1 MNNEDNKTPE
11 VKSVG
16 NASANNAVNNAAN
29 NSGNNGASNAAPSKY
44 PPRNNSNT
52 NARSRFSSSSNNSPR
67 RTYRGGSQST
77 PAGARPAHRTP
88 RPEGR
93 TETDTPRVLSPLQQS
108 IVMSK
113 GRDRRRP
120 PSRGTTGPGGTAK
133 TQETP
138 MAAHRVKHNTGRE
151 KADARRMMLS
161 FPATPPTS
169 NIPPLKD
176 GDIRIIFLGG
186 VEEVGRNMTAIEYK
200 NSIVIVDAGLQ
211 FKEASTPGIDF
222 ILPNT
227 RYLED
232 NKEKVKGL
240 FITHGHLDHIGG
252 IPYLMERVGNPPIYT
267 RLFSSLLIK
276 RRQEEFPFLPP
287 LDIHLVEENA
297 RITLGDMHISFF
309 AVSHSIPDSMGIII
323 ETPQGDV
330 VCTGDLRLEHTDGV
344 VSEAEHDVYEVFKKR
359 KVLLL
364 MTDSTNCENPGFSV
378 SEQLVYNNIE
388 EVIKNTP
395 GRLIVSTFAS
405 QVDRMLKIIQLAEK
419 YGKKIVV
426 DGRSMKTN
434 VEILK
439 LANLLNPPAG
449 LIVPIEEI
457 DSYPPD
463 KILALVTGAQGEEFA
478 SLMRIANKLHKY
490 IRLSPRDTILMS
502 ASIVPGNEREAQR
515 LKDNLSRQGAKIV
528 HYKIMDI
535 HSSGHANA
543 DELEWIHKHI
553 NPKFFIPVH
562 GYHYLHRVHAEI
574 AKKLVPPENIIIPDN
589 GMLVE
594 IRDNGGH
601 IVALKESAPRNLVLV
616 DGFSVGD
623 IQEVVLR
630 DRHMLSQDGIF
641 MVIAT
646 VDIATGKVIKSPD
659 VISRG
664 FVYLRES
671 QDLLRQARFLAKK
684 TVEDLTK
691 GMRPID
697 FDYVKDGVT
706 DAMSRLLFQ
715 ETAKRPIVIPVIL
728 SV

>member
-1 MNNEDNKTPE
+1 MTEQKNTDNNSQGAPRQNAPRPQNRPHYS
-11 VKSVG
+11 KSPARGG
-16 NASANNAVNNAAN
+16 NARPPYRGHSSAN
-29 NSGNNGASNAAPSKY
+29 S
-44 PPRNNSNT
+44 
-52 NARSRFSSSSNNSPR
+52 ARPH
-67 RTYRGGSQST
+67 
-77 PAGARPAHRTP
+77 ARPAHN
-88 RPEGR
+88 
-93 TETDTPRVLSPLQQS
+93 DTPSSEAPARVYTPLQQS
-108 IVMSK
+108 IVANK

-138 MAAHRVKHNTGRE
+138 MPAHRVKHNTGRE
-151 KADARRMMLS
+151 KADTRRMVLN
-161 FPATPPTS
+161 FPSTPTMAP
-169 NIPPLKD
+169 IPPLKD

-227 RYLED
+227 RYLEE
-232 NKEKVKGL
+232 NKAKIKGL
-240 FITHGHLDHIGG
+240 VITHGHLDHIGG
-252 IPYLMERVGNPPIYT
+252 IPYLMDRIGNPPIYT

-276 RRQEEFPFLPP
+276 RRQEEFPFVEP
-287 LDIHLVEENA
+287 LNINLVEENA
-297 RITLGDMHISFF
+297 RITMGDIHLSFF
-309 AVSHSIPDSMGIII
+309 AVSHSIPDSMGVII

-344 VSEAEHDVYEVFKKR
+344 VSEAEDDVYEVFKKR
-359 KVLLL
+359 NVLLL
-364 MTDSTNCENPGFSV
+364 MTDSTNCENPGFST

-388 EVIKNTP
+388 EVIRTTP

-439 LANLLNPPAG
+439 LANLLNPPKD
-449 LIVPIEEI
+449 LIIPIEDI
-457 DSYPPD
+457 DMYPPD
-463 KILALVTGAQGEEFA
+463 RILALVTGAQGEEFA
-478 SLMRIANKLHKY
+478 ALMRIANKLHKY
-490 IRLSPRDTILMS
+490 IRLNDRDSILMS

-543 DELEWIHKHI
+543 DELAWIHKHI

-562 GYHYLHRVHAEI
+562 GYHYMHRVHAEI
-574 AKKLVPPENIIIPDN
+574 AKRLVAPENIIIPDN
-589 GMLVE
+589 GMIVE
-594 IRDNGGH
+594 IQDNGAKM
-601 IVALKESAPRNLVLV
+601 VALKESAPRNLVLV

-630 DRHMLSQDGIF
+630 DRQMLSQDGIF
-641 MVIAT
+641 IVVAT
-646 VDIATGKVIKSPD
+646 LDTTTGKVIKSPD

-671 QDLLRQARFLAKK
+671 QELLRQARFLAKK
-684 TVEDLTK
+684 TTEELAK

-697 FDYVKDGVT
+697 FDYLKDGVT
-706 DAMSRLLFQ
+706 DAVARLLFQ

-728 SV
+728 SI

>member
-1 MNNEDNKTPE
+1 MTDQKIPE
-11 VKSVG
+11 GNPEGGSRPHAPRPQGQHRHQSKHGGHRGG
-16 NASANNAVNNAAN
+16 NARH
-29 NSGNNGASNAAPSKY
+29 G
-44 PPRNNSNT
+44 
-52 NARSRFSSSSNNSPR
+52 
-67 RTYRGGSQST
+67 YRGGSRHGASHATPHAPHHHALHGAGET
-77 PAGARPAHRTP
+77 PARS
-88 RPEGR
+88 
-93 TETDTPRVLSPLQQS
+93 LSPLQQS
-108 IVMSK
+108 IVMNK

-138 MAAHRVKHNTGRE
+138 MPSRRLKHSTGRE
-151 KADARRMMLS
+151 KADTRRMMLS
-161 FPATPPTS
+161 FPITPTTTP
-169 NIPPLKD
+169 IPPLKD
-176 GDIRIIFLGG
+176 GDIRVIFLGG

-211 FKEASTPGIDF
+211 FKEASTPGVDF

-232 NKEKVKGL
+232 NKDKVKGII
-240 FITHGHLDHIGG
+240 ITHGHLDHIGA
-252 IPYLMERVGNPPIYT
+252 IPYLMDRIGNPPIYT

-276 RRQEEFPFLPP
+276 RRQEEFPFLEP
-287 LDIHLVEENA
+287 LNINLVEENA
-297 RITLGDMHISFF
+297 RITMGDIHVSFF
-309 AVSHSIPDSMGIII
+309 AVSHSIPDSMGAII

-344 VSEAEHDVYEVFKKR
+344 VSEAEHDVYEVFKNR

-364 MTDSTNCENPGFSV
+364 MTDSTNCENPGFST
-378 SEQLVYNNIE
+378 SEQLVYDNIE
-388 EVIKNTP
+388 EVIRTTP

-405 QVDRMLKIIQLAEK
+405 QVDRMLKILQFAEK
-419 YGKKIVV
+419 YNKKVVV

-439 LANLLNPPAG
+439 TAGLFNPPKD
-449 LIVPIEEI
+449 LIIPAEDI
-457 DSYPPD
+457 DNYPPD
-463 KILALVTGAQGEEFA
+463 RIMALVTGAQGEEFA
-478 SLMRIANKLHKY
+478 SLMRIANKVHKY
-490 IRLSPRDTILMS
+490 IRLTPRDSILMS

-543 DELEWIHKHI
+543 DELAWIHKHI
-553 NPKFFIPVH
+553 NPKFFVPVH
-562 GYHYLHRVHAEI
+562 GYHYMHRVHAEI
-574 AKKLVPPENIIIPDN
+574 AKRILPPENIIIPDN
-589 GMLVE
+589 GMIIE
-594 IRDNGGH
+594 IQDNGEKM
-601 IVALKESAPRNLVLV
+601 VALKESAPRNLVLV

-623 IQEVVLR
+623 IQEVILR
-630 DRHMLSQDGIF
+630 DRQMLSQDGIF
-641 MVIAT
+641 VIIAT
-646 VDIATGKVIKSPD
+646 VDLSTGKVIKSPD

-684 TVEDLTK
+684 TVEELTK

-706 DAMSRLLFQ
+706 DAVGRLLFQ